1 MSYMKTGTLPFA
13 CGVVAVVNCSYSL
26 QTGQW
31 QRLPIALPALRAV
44 YSNMGANSAR
54 TVVKPVKVNRSS
66 NPIKA
71 RPMVPDVFVAYA
83 RKYDS
88 DKVQATIVHLTAVS
102 LHPIMDVI

>member
-1 MSYMKTGTLPFA
+1 MD
-13 CGVVAVVNCSYSL
+13 
-26 QTGQW
+26 
-31 QRLPIALPALRAV
+31 
-44 YSNMGANSAR
+44 ANSTR
-54 TVVKPVKVNRSS
+54 TVVKLVKVNLSS

-71 RPMVPDVFVAYA
+71 GPMVPDVFIAYA